1 MIAFVREIAR
11 VMNAPCRSH
20 SEMMSAAL
28 DGRLPLATRVGL
40 RFHTVLCGP
49 CRRLFAQFTLL
60 QSMARRLSRDA
71 QDRILRTGSMPADVR
86 DRLAARLR
94 SR

>member
-28 DGRLPLATRVGL
+28 DGRLPLSTRIGL
-40 RFHTVLCGP
+40 RLHTVLCGP

-60 QSMARRLSRDA
+60 QAASKRLTGAA
-71 QDRILRTGSMPADVR
+71 QDRILRSGSMPAEVR

-94 SR
+94 GL